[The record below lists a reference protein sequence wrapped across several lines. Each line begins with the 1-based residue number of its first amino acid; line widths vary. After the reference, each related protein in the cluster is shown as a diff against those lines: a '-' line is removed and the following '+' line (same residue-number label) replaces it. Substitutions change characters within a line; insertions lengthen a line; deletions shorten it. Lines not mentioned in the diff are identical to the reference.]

1 MKNIFKK
8 QEVTIISQASSQS
21 RPTSSRAAL
30 LCRLAVGSLLLAS
43 AQFALS
49 QPAVTSAPDS
59 PTTQEHRHHHPR
71 LHHGHTDGR
80 NSAHT
85 GMHGRDHVAL
95 LSQAERQQFHS
106 RMHEAKTPEERRAV
120 RDAMH
125 QLYRQRAAASP
136 ALTPPANPAASPSVP
151 AIPGG

>member
-49 QPAVTSAPDS
+49 QSAPDNTA
-59 PTTQEHRHHHPR
+59 PHAHAHHHP
-71 LHHGHTDGR
+71 HHHHAHGAGHDDKRAGPHAGMRGR
-80 NSAHT
+80 E
-85 GMHGRDHVAL
+85 HVAL
-95 LSQAERQQFHS
+95 LSEDERQQFHS

-136 ALTPPANPAASPSVP
+136 GLTPPANPAASPSVP

>member
-1 MKNIFKK
+1 MKNTFKK
-8 QEVTIISQASSQS
+8 QCVTNTSQASSQT

-30 LCRLAVGSLLLAS
+30 LYRLAGGGLMLAY

-49 QPAVTSAPDS
+49 QSAPDNTA
-59 PTTQEHRHHHPR
+59 PHAHAHHHP
-71 LHHGHTDGR
+71 HHHHAHGAGQDAKRAGPHAGMRGR
-80 NSAHT
+80 EHL
-85 GMHGRDHVAL
+85 AL
-95 LSQAERQQFHS
+95 LSEDERQQFHN

-136 ALTPPANPAASPSVP
+136 ALTPPANPATRPSAP

>member
-1 MKNIFKK
+1 MKNTFKK
-8 QEVTIISQASSQS
+8 QSVMPDSQDTGRSQPPLRRS
-21 RPTSSRAAL
+21 AR

-49 QPAVTSAPDS
+49 QPAVTPAPDS
-59 PTTQEHRHHHPR
+59 PTTQEHRHHHHR
-71 LHHGHTDGR
+71 VHHGHTNGR

-85 GMHGRDHVAL
+85 GMHGQDHVSL
-95 LSQAERQQFHS
+95 LSQDERQQFHS